1 MIYKRTEQ
9 VEWRKF
15 ENESLLLNVSTGT
28 YFRINEVGS
37 LIWENLDGKRT
48 DADLVQIVIKRFDVT
63 ETDARRDFVTFI
75 NQLLKDNLVTKVDPD
90 EP

>member
-15 ENESLLLNVSTGT
+15 ENESLLLNVQTGT

-37 LIWENLDGKRT
+37 FIWENLDGKKT
-48 DADLVQIVIKRFDVT
+48 AENLINSIVRRFDVSEATARQDYQKFT
-63 ETDARRDFVTFI
+63 E
-75 NQLLKDNLVTKVDPD
+75 QLLQDKLIISA
-90 EP
+90 E

>member
-15 ENESLLLNVSTGT
+15 ENESLLLNVATGT

-37 LIWENLDGKRT
+37 LIWENLDGKNP
-48 DADLVQIVIKRFDVT
+48 AEELIHLVVKHFDVT
-63 ETDARRDFVTFI
+63 EAVARQDYQKFI
-75 NQLLKDNLVTKVDPD
+75 DQLIADNLISVV
-90 EP
+90 E

>member
-15 ENESLLLNVSTGT
+15 ENESLLLNVQTGT

-37 LIWENLDGKRT
+37 FIWETLDGKKT
-48 DADLVQIVIKRFDVT
+48 AENLINSMVKQFDVT
-63 ETDARRDFVTFI
+63 EETARLDYQNFTA
-75 NQLLKDNLVTKVDPD
+75 QLLQDKLVISVG
-90 EP
+90 

>member
-15 ENESLLLNVSTGT
+15 ENESLLLNVATGT

-37 LIWENLDGKRT
+37 LIWENLDGKKP
-48 DADLVQIVIKRFDVT
+48 AEELINLVVKHFDVT
-63 ETDARRDFVTFI
+63 EAVARQDYQKFI
-75 NQLLKDNLVTKVDPD
+75 DQLVADNLISVV
-90 EP
+90 E